1 MNMTD
6 RQPVVVLY
14 SNLSGYFLACLKEFV
29 ARSGRDVH
37 VVRNQKDK
45 NSPFVF
51 KADQKIFFYDRADY
65 DTGQLQQLVLS
76 LDPVAT
82 FVSGWG
88 DAGYKKT
95 ALALRKK
102 GKAVICGM
110 DNQWKATLRQK
121 IATILSPFLIKRY
134 FTHLWIP
141 GRFQY
146 EYARRLGFP
155 RDRILMG
162 VYCAD
167 VPKFQQESLTD
178 TPVKRFLYV
187 GRMIPIKGVIE
198 LIELAKRFA
207 AEGITDWTFDL
218 IGKGEEAEKFPDLP
232 NLRHRDFMQPEQLAE
247 EVKAGG
253 VLILPSRSDAW
264 GVVVHEFAVAGF
276 PLLLSSAVG
285 GIDGFLREGWNGF
298 TYKVGDADELYHA
311 ARRFCDIDTETRVK
325 MGQRSVQLGN
335 AIEPGI
341 WASTLI
347 ETIRSWS
354 KPHGK

>member
-1 MNMTD
+1 MNLTD
-6 RQPVVVLY
+6 NQPVVVLY

-37 VVRNQKDK
+37 IVRNQKDK

-51 KADQKIFFYDRADY
+51 QTDQKIFFYDRAEY
-65 DTGQLQQLVLS
+65 DAFQLQELIQGLN
-76 LDPVAT
+76 PIAT
-82 FVSGWG
+82 FVSGWT
-88 DAGYKKT
+88 DSAYKKV
-95 ALALRKK
+95 ALALKKK
-102 GKAVICGM
+102 GKVVIGGM
-110 DNQWKATLRQK
+110 DNQWKATTRQK
-121 IATILSPFLIKRY
+121 IATVLSPFLVKKY

-155 RDRILMG
+155 RERILMG
-162 VYCAD
+162 MYCAD
-167 VPKFQQESLTD
+167 VPKFQQETI
-178 TPVKRFLYV
+178 TTEPIKRFLYV

-218 IGKGEEAEKFPDLP
+218 IGKGEESKNFPDLP

-285 GIDGFLREGWNGF
+285 AIDGFLREGWNGF
-298 TYKVGDADELYHA
+298 TYQVGDADELYKTA
-311 ARRFCDIDTETRVK
+311 KRFCDIDTETRVD
-325 MGQRSVQLGN
+325 MGRRSVQLGN
-335 AIEPGI
+335 AITPGA
-341 WASTLI
+341 WASILI

-354 KPHGK
+354 